1 MTMMSLPSTDG
12 AAERLAVLVQLEQ
25 RARSAETPQALAFVM
40 VNDTRGLLD
49 YRRALFWDAERR
61 TLQACSG
68 LVALEPQSPLVGWL
82 TALCQHWQGREDAAR
97 VQELSAADM
106 AVSDA
111 QDWAEH
117 VNGRLFW
124 LPVRH
129 PDKQLAGALLLD
141 RDLPFT
147 PADLSLLTL
156 LLDGYGHAWAAFHRR
171 TRRRPRI
178 NPRSRRLW
186 IGVGAAAVLACL
198 FPVRQSVLAPAE
210 IVARDP
216 AVLRAP
222 VQAVVE
228 QILVRP
234 NQPVVTGE
242 PVVRLDTR
250 EWESRRQSALQELTV
265 ADAEYRQAQQQALFD
280 DRSKAGLATL
290 KGRIEQARADVA
302 FIEDNLS
309 RMTITAPRAGVAIYD
324 DPSEWIGRPVALG
337 ERIMQIAEP
346 SQGELEIHLPVAD
359 AIDLPPGA
367 EIRLFLNNA
376 PASPLG
382 ATLERIGY
390 RASLT
395 VDGIMA
401 YRVSGLFVDGDS
413 RIRVGLK
420 GTAKLYGER
429 TVLLLYV
436 LRRPLTALRTHLGW

>member
-12 AAERLAVLVQLEQ
+12 AAGRLAVLVQLEQ

-82 TALCQHWQGREDAAR
+82 TARCQHWQGREDAAR
-97 VQELSAADM
+97 VQELNAADM
-106 AVSDA
+106 VASDA

-124 LPVRH
+124 LPIRH
-129 PDKQLAGALLLD
+129 PDRRLAGALLLD

-156 LLDGYGHAWAAFHRR
+156 LLDGYGHAWAALHRR
-171 TRRRPRI
+171 TRSRPRI

-186 IGVGAAAVLACL
+186 IGAGAAAVLACL

-290 KGRIEQARADVA
+290 RGRIEQARADVA

-309 RMTITAPRAGVAIYD
+309 RMTITAPRSGVAIYD

-346 SQGELEIHLPVAD
+346 GEGELEIHLPVAD

-382 ATLERIGY
+382 ATLDRIGY
-390 RASLT
+390 RASPT
-395 VDGIMA
+395 ADGIMA

-436 LRRPLTALRTHLGW
+436 LRRPLTALRIHLGW

>member
-61 TLQACSG
+61 SLQACSG
-68 LVALEPQSPLVGWL
+68 LVALEPQSPLAGWL
-82 TALCQHWQGREDAAR
+82 AGVCRIWQGRDDATR
-97 VQELSAADM
+97 LHELTVADCGG
-106 AVSDA
+106 SDGGE
-111 QDWAEH
+111 WGTH
-117 VNGRLFW
+117 VTGRLFW

-141 RDLPFT
+141 RDGPFT
-147 PADLSLLTL
+147 AADLSVLTL
-156 LLDGYGHAWAAFHRR
+156 LLDGYGHAWSALHRR
-171 TRRRPRI
+171 ARIRPRI
-178 NPRSRRLW
+178 NLRSHRL
-186 IGVGAAAVLACL
+186 GMAAVTAVVLACL

-222 VQAVVE
+222 VQAIVE

-234 NQPVVTGE
+234 NQDVAAGE

-346 SQGELEIHLPVAD
+346 GEGELEIHLPVAD
-359 AIDLPPGA
+359 AIDLDAGSD
-367 EIRLFLNNA
+367 IRLFLNNA
-376 PASPLG
+376 PASPLE

-395 VDGIMA
+395 ADGIMA
-401 YRVSGLFVDGDS
+401 YRVSGRFSAPDP

-429 TVLLLYV
+429 TALLVYV
-436 LRRPLTALRTHLGW
+436 LRRPLTALRLHLGW